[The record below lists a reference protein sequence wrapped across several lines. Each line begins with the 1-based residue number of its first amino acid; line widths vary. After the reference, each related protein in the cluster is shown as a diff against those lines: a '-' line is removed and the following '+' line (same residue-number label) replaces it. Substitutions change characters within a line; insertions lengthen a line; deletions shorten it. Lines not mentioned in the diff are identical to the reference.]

1 LLFAVDAALILSFF
15 RLLLWQKRNKN
26 ALPSLVLLANQRV
39 ARFASISVLAGLLL
53 TYSRVS
59 RGVECQPSSI
69 RCWAHGAF
77 AVHLLAETAASYS
90 RE

>member
-1 LLFAVDAALILSFF
+1 MLFAVDAALILSFS

-39 ARFASISVLAGLLL
+39 ARFASMLAGLLL